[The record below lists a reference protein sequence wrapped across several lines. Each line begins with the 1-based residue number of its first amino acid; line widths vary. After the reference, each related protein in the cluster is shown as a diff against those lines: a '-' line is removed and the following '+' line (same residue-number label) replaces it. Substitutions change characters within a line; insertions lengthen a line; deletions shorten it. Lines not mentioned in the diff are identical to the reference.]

1 MKACLDFASKL
12 ESDPVRMWE
21 NVILSDEIKINFLGQ
36 NLKQYMWHKLN
47 TDHAVKYGGGR
58 IMLWSSTIDEAKYK
72 KMLLDILLLL
82 LN

>member
-1 MKACLDFASKL
+1 MKVCLDFARKP

-36 NLKQYMWHKLN
+36 NSKHYVWHKPS

-58 IMLWSSTIDEAKYK
+58 IMLWSCLK
-72 KMLLDILLLL
+72 K
-82 LN
+82 NG